1 MEGSDFNLRDSM
13 KNEMVGSFKES
24 RRSRKITL
32 TTAKKMLKGLPTS
45 MTISSQNKSH
55 GFTSKKGGET
65 STVPGSNDK
74 NIDIHDE
81 IASVKSPERPLVV
94 LENQND

>member
-1 MEGSDFNLRDSM
+1 
-13 KNEMVGSFKES
+13 
-24 RRSRKITL
+24 
-32 TTAKKMLKGLPTS
+32 MLKGLPTS

-55 GFTSKKGGET
+55 GFATKKGET

-94 LENQND
+94 LENHND